1 MSLRIRLS
9 FLTLSLANCDAPVE
23 TVAGPQDARLATE
36 AALTSSMPTSAVPSA
51 SASSPRPSVV
61 APTAKRE
68 PLPLPASFANY
79 SAEVA
84 TKCPSGEG
92 EESNAGMVASQI
104 DAAQCQ
110 ARLMAVD
117 AKKLKPSQRASL
129 LDGDPTGPHGKAPG
143 PTPSRWAET
152 VDAACNVE
160 GAQLWMQG
168 GSRTAG
174 TMEHLRAVGCLSGED
189 QALGFI
195 MRSWTKA
202 APQDVVAY
210 VRAFATLRPAPAPR
224 LALWRRYAG
233 LARRTAP
240 HKAEPDCRYM
250 CRWSDAEWIAFERD
264 LDRAEQGARAVSVGL
279 CAEWSE
285 LAQAFGGVATCVQEM
300 TSRWL
305 PSSAGMDEGSG
316 DEGDPQS
323 DAQADPPSE
332 RLGPPADE
340 GYDAA
345 LLALRRSWAIEGKEV
360 AGAAQYLEQIER
372 EVASG
377 SRKDLARWVRRAAT
391 WRDRF
396 AVADEQAQF
405 LEVSSATAGWLSAP
419 HKNIAP
425 TSRLLEGYL
434 LRLILAP
441 KEQALREH
449 VLARQA
455 WGKAV
460 ESNLGKARDAF
471 SKPCKPG
478 GMRSCDGATSSS
490 FKQVSERI
498 AWLES
503 EGAALGSE
511 LCAAA
516 PELQTALGSDCP
528 RLATR
533 YLLAFAKYAGDP
545 ELLQEW

>member
-9 FLTLSLANCDAPVE
+9 FLTIGLASCDAPVE

-36 AALTSSMPTSAVPSA
+36 AALTTSAPTTAVPSA

-61 APTAKRE
+61 PPPAKRE

-79 SAEVA
+79 SAEVE

-92 EESNAGMVASQI
+92 DDSNAGMVASQI

-117 AKKLKPSQRASL
+117 AKKLKPSQRGAL
-129 LDGDPTGPHGKAPG
+129 LDGDPNGPHGKAPG

-160 GAQLWMQG
+160 GAQLWMDG

-202 APQDVVAY
+202 APDDVVAY

-240 HKAEPDCRYM
+240 HKAEPDCRYL

-279 CAEWSE
+279 CAEWKE
-285 LAQAFGGVATCVQEM
+285 LALAFGGVASCEEEM

-305 PSSAGMDEGSG
+305 PSSAGMDEGPG
-316 DEGDPQS
+316 DENDPKS
-323 DAQADPPSE
+323 DTQPDPPSLS
-332 RLGPPADE
+332 LGPPADDA
-340 GYDAA
+340 YDAA
-345 LLALRRSWAIEGKEV
+345 LLALRRSWANDANEV
-360 AGAAQYLEQIER
+360 KGAARYLEQIEK
-372 EVASG
+372 EILAG
-377 SRKDLARWVRRAAT
+377 SRKDLARWVRRSAD

-405 LEVSSATAGWLSAP
+405 LEVSSSTAGWLSKP
-419 HKNIAP
+419 YKNIAP

-434 LRLILAP
+434 LRLILEP
-441 KEQALREH
+441 NEGALRAH

-460 ESNLGKARDAF
+460 ESNLTKARDVF
-471 SKPCKPG
+471 GKPCKPG
-478 GMRSCDGATSSS
+478 PMRSCDGATVSS
-490 FKQVSERI
+490 FKQVSERM

-503 EGAALGSE
+503 ESAALGSE
-511 LCAAA
+511 LCVAA

-528 RLATR
+528 RLATQ
-533 YLLAFAKYAGDP
+533 YLLAFAKNFGNP
-545 ELLQEW
+545 ELLEGW